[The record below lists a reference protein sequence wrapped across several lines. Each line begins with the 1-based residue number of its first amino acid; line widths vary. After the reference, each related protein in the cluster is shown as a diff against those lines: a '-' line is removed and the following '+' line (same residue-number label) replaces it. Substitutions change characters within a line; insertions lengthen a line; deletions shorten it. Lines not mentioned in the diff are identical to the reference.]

1 MHSDRASK
9 KLRVVFMG
17 SSPFSLPALKALAHS
32 EEVVT
37 VVTQPDRP
45 RGRGRKVSSLPVKEI
60 AIEFGL
66 SFLQPERVRD
76 PEFITVLRK
85 KRPELIVVAAFGQ
98 ILPLAILGIPPLG
111 CVNIH
116 PSLLPKYR
124 GAAPINWAIINGETR
139 TGITTYLMDEGMDTG
154 DILLTKEVE
163 IGPDET
169 AQGLGVRLATTGAEL
184 LLETL
189 RRLKAGN
196 VHPTP
201 QDSEGVS
208 FAPILKKED
217 GLIPWEKT
225 AHQIRNQIRGMIPWP
240 VAFTFLRE
248 KRLRIYRGMIGNGKS
263 SPGEIIS
270 LNGGIEVA
278 CGERSLFI
286 EELQLEGGVKMG
298 WKEFVRGHRLTLGE
312 RMVQFYN

>member
-1 MHSDRASK
+1 
-9 KLRVVFMG
+9 MG

-32 EEVVT
+32 EDIVT

-45 RGRGRKVSSLPVKEI
+45 RGRGRKVSPLPVKGI
-60 AIEFGL
+60 AIELGL
-66 SFLQPERVRD
+66 SVLQPERVRD
-76 PEFITVLRK
+76 LDFITLLRR

-98 ILPLAILGIPPLG
+98 ILPLALLEIPPLG

-124 GAAPINWAIINGETR
+124 GAAPINWAIINGETV

-154 DILLTKEVE
+154 DIFLTKKVE

-169 AQGLGVRLATTGAEL
+169 TQELGMRLATIGAEV
-184 LLETL
+184 LLETITL
-189 RRLKAGN
+189 LKEGN
-196 VHPTP
+196 LHPTP
-201 QDSEGVS
+201 QNNKGVS

-217 GLIPWEKT
+217 GLIHWEKP

-248 KRLRIYRGMIGNGKS
+248 KRLRIYRGMIGNGEG

-278 CGERSLFI
+278 CGKSSLLI
-286 EELQLEGGVKMG
+286 EELQLEGGIKMG
-298 WKEFVRGHRLTLGE
+298 WKEFARGHRLTPGE
-312 RMVQFYN
+312 RMVTIF